1 VKLLDDA
8 AREAELEASADPFA
22 QIVLAHLKALQT
34 RWRDDDRQAWKIR
47 LVRGLY
53 ERGLTADDVR
63 QLFGLIDWLIELPA
77 PLDGRFWEE
86 VKQIQEERKMP
97 FLTTPE
103 RIGMQKGR
111 REGLLTAI
119 EDLLRARFGEE
130 GLQLLPE
137 IRGLAEEETLRAALR
152 VVGTAPNLE
161 EARQSWKP

>member
-1 VKLLDDA
+1 
-8 AREAELEASADPFA
+8 
-22 QIVLAHLKALQT
+22 
-34 RWRDDDRQAWKIR
+34 
-47 LVRGLY
+47 
-53 ERGLTADDVR
+53 
-63 QLFGLIDWLIELPA
+63 LIDWLIELPA